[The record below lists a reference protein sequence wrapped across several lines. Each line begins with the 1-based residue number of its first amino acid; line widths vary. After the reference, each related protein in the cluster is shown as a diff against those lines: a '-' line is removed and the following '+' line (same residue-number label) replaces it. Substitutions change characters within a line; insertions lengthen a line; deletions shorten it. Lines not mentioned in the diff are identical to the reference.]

1 MKRILPIMLFVLIL
15 SSAVS
20 SQSMTETVQ
29 LLKKPIVPG
38 SFRAFSKVNNTIFAI
53 GYDLDV
59 SSHCSKSTDGG
70 SSWQTTSFPF
80 TPGDNIN
87 GVSFVTESIGYVG
100 GDAGLVLKT
109 TDGGFSWT
117 NKSSSV
123 YTGDVNAIHFFNEN
137 VGYVAGGTANS
148 VNIVKTT
155 DGGTTWTAVTTPLP
169 SRTFYD
175 MLWINQTEGFVA
187 GSGSQY
193 ARTTDGG
200 ATWTAGTMPGLS
212 TTLYRIRQ
220 ADALTFYAVGTAGR
234 AFKSTDGG
242 VTFSLLTTPT
252 TAALYSCEFYD
263 AQNGVALG
271 SNGILIRT
279 INGGTSWTTIPVF
292 STEVIRASL
301 KDGNTILAGGY
312 EANLSIST
320 DAGATWRNAGSTS
333 RDFYGI
339 YAESPLKYTVAGDRG
354 ELHQTTDGG
363 VTWRKS
369 AFMMGDFLYDVYTS
383 GDKIY
388 TCGRLGAYF
397 TSTDNGL
404 SWADRSVGSST
415 TRNYKLNFSDDNT
428 GYMVN
433 NEGGILFTTNSGT
446 LWNTQT
452 TIPATTLYDIKMLSS
467 TTGYAVG
474 SGERIFKTT
483 NGINFAHGTMVVPA
497 GQMTGVAMVNENTG
511 FICGENG
518 AFYKTTDGFQT
529 VTLLTDTVAL
539 QGKVVH
545 DIVIFSEDN
554 VWAVGRGG
562 LLIHRTGGVTYYDT
576 TNVGIDYLGAVKIS
590 SFEFIVAASD
600 GRVYKVSDQT
610 VPVELLSFTAQAI
623 GNEVVL
629 NWTTASETNNKGF
642 EIQKRSDDLW
652 EELTFINGNGT
663 ITSPVNYSFTD
674 KLTTGKSV
682 YYRLKQVD
690 FDGTFHYSNEVE
702 VSQGVTSF
710 ELMQN
715 YPNPFNPSTLINYKI
730 PESGHV
736 SLKVYDITGMEVAT
750 LVNKIQTQGVYTI
763 NFDASTLSNGIYFYK
778 LEAGRYSAVKKLS
791 FIK

>member
-1 MKRILPIMLFVLIL
+1 MKRYLPLLLFVVIL
-15 SSAVS
+15 SSTVV
-20 SQSMTETVQ
+20 SQSMSETMQ
-29 LLKKPIVPG
+29 LLKQPITQG
-38 SFRAFSKVNNTIFAI
+38 SFRAFSKVNNTIFTI

-70 SSWQTTSFPF
+70 SSWQTTTFPF

-87 GVSFVTESIGYVG
+87 GVSFATESIGYIG
-100 GDAGLVLKT
+100 GDAGLILKT

-117 NKSSSV
+117 NKSTAS
-123 YTGDVNAIHFFNEN
+123 YTGDINSIYFFDEN
-137 VGYVAGGTANS
+137 IGYVVGGSVTN
-148 VNIVKTT
+148 VNIIKTT
-155 DGGTTWTAVTTPLP
+155 DGGTTWSVVTTPIP
-169 SRTFYD
+169 SRTLYD
-175 MLWINQTEGFVA
+175 ILWVTQSEGIVV

-220 ADALTFYAVGTAGR
+220 ADAQTFYAVGTAGR
-234 AFKSTDGG
+234 VFKSTDGG
-242 VTFSLLTTPT
+242 INFTLLTTPI
-252 TAALYSCEFYD
+252 TAALYTCEFYD

-271 SNGILIRT
+271 SNGVVIRT
-279 INGGTSWTTIPVF
+279 TNGGTNWTIAPVF

-301 KDGNTILAGGY
+301 KIGNTILAGGY
-312 EANLSIST
+312 ESNLGIST
-320 DAGATWRNAGSTS
+320 DAGATWRNTGSTS

-363 VTWRKS
+363 VTWKKS

-383 GDKIY
+383 GDKLY

-397 TSTDNGL
+397 TSTDNGM
-404 SWADRSVGSST
+404 SWTNRSVGSST
-415 TRNYKLNFSDDNT
+415 TRNYKMNFSDENT

-433 NEGGILFTTNSGT
+433 NEGGILFTTNQGT
-446 LWNTQT
+446 NWSTQT
-452 TIPATTLYDIKMLSS
+452 TLTTTTLYDIKMLSS
-467 TTGYAVG
+467 TVGYAVG

-562 LLIHRTGGVTYYDT
+562 LLIHRTGGVTSYDT
-576 TNVGIDYLGAVKIS
+576 TNVGIDYLGAAKIS
-590 SFEFIVAASD
+590 NFEFVVAASD

-610 VPVELLSFTAQAI
+610 VPVELVSFTAQTV

-629 NWTTASETNNKGF
+629 NWTTATETNNKGF
-642 EIQKRSDDLW
+642 EIQKRTDGSW
-652 EELTFINGNGT
+652 QEVAFISGNGT
-663 ITSPVNYSFTD
+663 VTSPVNYSFTD
-674 KLTTGKSV
+674 RMVTGKN
-682 YYRLKQVD
+682 
-690 FDGTFHYSNEVE
+690 YSNEVE
-702 VSQGVTSF
+702 VAPGVNSF
-710 ELMQN
+710 ALMQN
-715 YPNPFNPSTLINYKI
+715 YPNPFNPSTLINYSI
-730 PESGHV
+730 PEAGQV
-736 SLKVYDITGMEVAT
+736 SLRVYDITGMEVAT
-750 LVNKIQTQGVYTI
+750 LVNEIQSPGAYSI
-763 NFDASTLSNGIYFYK
+763 NFDASTLTTGVYFYK
-778 LEAGRYSAVKKLS
+778 LETGRYSMVKKLS
-791 FIK
+791 LIK